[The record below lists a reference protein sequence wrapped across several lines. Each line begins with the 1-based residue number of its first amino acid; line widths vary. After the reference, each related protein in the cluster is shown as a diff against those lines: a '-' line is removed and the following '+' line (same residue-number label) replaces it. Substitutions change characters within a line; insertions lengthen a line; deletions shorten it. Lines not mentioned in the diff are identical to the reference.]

1 MEMHERVARLEEH
14 QIEQDR
20 RIDIAEKLSDSINNL
35 TTEIKVMNNNMTN
48 QMKEMHSDITEVK
61 TEVQNLDSKVEELEN
76 RPAQNSQ
83 KILIWLLGLIG
94 AAMVGGIINI
104 VATAIL

>member
-1 MEMHERVARLEEH
+1 MELHERVARLEEH

-20 RIDIAEKLSDSINNL
+20 RIDNAEKLNDSINSL
-35 TTEIKVMNNNMTN
+35 AIEIKVMGNNMNNNMKDMSSAIN
-48 QMKEMHSDITEVK
+48 EVK
-61 TEVQNLDSKVEELEN
+61 TEVQNLDNKVEELEN

-94 AAMVGGIINI
+94 TAVVTGIIGL
-104 VATAIL
+104 VATAIM